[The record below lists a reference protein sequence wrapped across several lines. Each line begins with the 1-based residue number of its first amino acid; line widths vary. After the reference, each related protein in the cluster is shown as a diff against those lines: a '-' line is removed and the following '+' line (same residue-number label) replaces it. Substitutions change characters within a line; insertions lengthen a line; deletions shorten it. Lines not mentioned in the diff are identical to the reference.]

1 MLSSI
6 YSGLISST
14 VRIYVGGRY
23 RRIFHHADKI
33 VWCLYR
39 RSCMTILFIQVR
51 AYSIFLQQLQKKV
64 ASSLRLY
71 STSPNNSII
80 NLSLCAA
87 PRSDG
92 GDAGREGH
100 CSGGVAAEGEAGHA
114 DDSCALQLRRQGRG
128 RVRLGDRRPPELAE
142 QRVGVADL
150 LPAAPHDARGAAVR
164 RAADGIPAAGVA
176 NEEARELLVVAG
188 GGRRRGRVGRGTAG
202 RSAPACGPPRGASP
216 GSRARRRG
224 APRAAGG
231 RRRLDEE
238 EAPHASACRRRGC
251 RRSRGH
257 LQATDRFGGG
267 WVSATSRPAATTQRT
282 TALPG
287 QLDRRA
293 TVEWMSPPKSR
304 QFL

>member
-1 MLSSI
+1 
-6 YSGLISST
+6 
-14 VRIYVGGRY
+14 
-23 RRIFHHADKI
+23 
-33 VWCLYR
+33 
-39 RSCMTILFIQVR
+39 MTILFIQVR

-188 GGRRRGRVGRGTAG
+188 ELVAALPGGAPRHAVRHAAPAPAAVLVGEARQRRVFLRRPRRRGPDAED
-202 RSAPACGPPRGASP
+202 
-216 GSRARRRG
+216 